1 MDIPRRLAVGGPRG
15 ALGYGVAVAGTA
27 LITAPLLTFRGDVS
41 KTTVV
46 LAYLLVVTAAAAAG
60 GLGPGITAAGLGFLA
75 FDLLFLQPYHHVIV
89 DDPQDYLSLAVYLL
103 VAVVVSLLVASSE
116 RRRAQAERRER
127 ETRMLFDL
135 STSLVAHGGLEDT
148 LQGVVRTVRSLF
160 ELAGCAIV
168 LPSGDR
174 LRLAAVDGEVP
185 DDLDERFATA
195 AQTSVQVRG
204 PAGADL
210 EPGRALTVP
219 MRSGEHVVGALVV
232 VAGGPGSSGFGEA
245 ERRVLAT
252 FANQAALAVEQGQQE
267 EQRHRALALQETD
280 RLRTALLNS
289 VSHDLRTPLASIK
302 ASASSLLD
310 REVRWSDAERD
321 EFLATINTEADR
333 LTRLVHNL
341 LDMSRIEAGAL
352 DPHLIESSVAEMVGP
367 VVRRARTASRQRVDV
382 DVPEELPAV
391 LVDPVRLDQVLTNLL
406 DNARGYAAGSPV
418 QVVARQA
425 GETVEVWVVDHG
437 PGIPGPER
445 ERVFDQFYRLKGGGR
460 RPEGTGMGLAI
471 CRGIVQAHG
480 GRLRV
485 ETTPGGGASFVLT
498 LPVSPGQAPAGARA
512 VPGSAADRE
521 VARP

>member
-15 ALGYGVAVAGTA
+15 ALGYAVAVAGTA
-27 LITAPLLTFRGDVS
+27 VITAPLLAFRGDVS
-41 KTTVV
+41 RTTVV
-46 LAYLLVVTAAAAAG
+46 LAYLLVVTAAAAG

-75 FDLLFLQPYHHVIV
+75 FDLLFLQPYHHIIV

-103 VAVVVSLLVASSE
+103 VAVVVSLLVATSE

-135 STSLVAHGGLEDT
+135 STSLVAHGSLDDT
-148 LQGVVRTVRSLF
+148 FRGVVGTVRSLF
-160 ELAGCAIV
+160 DLAGCAIV
-168 LPSGDR
+168 LPSGDGI
-174 LRLAAVDGEVP
+174 RLAAVDGQVP
-185 DDLDERFATA
+185 NDLDERFVGVRS
-195 AQTSVQVRG
+195 AQTAVQLRG
-204 PAGADL
+204 PVGADL

-252 FANQAALAVEQGQQE
+252 FANQAALAVEQVRQE
-267 EQRHRALALQETD
+267 EQRNRALALQETD

-310 REVRWSDAERD
+310 RDIQWSDAERD
-321 EFLATINTEADR
+321 EFLVTINAEVDR

-352 DPHLIESSVAEMVGP
+352 DPRLVESSAAEVVGP
-367 VVRRARTASRQRVDV
+367 VVRRARAASRQRVDV
-382 DVPEELPAV
+382 DVPDELPPV

-406 DNARGYAAGSPV
+406 DNARGYAAGGPV
-418 QVVARQA
+418 QVVARQV
-425 GETVEVWVVDHG
+425 GGTVELRVVDHG

-445 ERVFDQFYRLKGGGR
+445 ERIFDQFYRLKGGGK

-471 CRGIVQAHG
+471 CRGIVEAHG

-485 ETTPGGGASFVLT
+485 ETTPGGGATFVLT
-498 LPVSPGQAPAGARA
+498 LPVAPGQLPSA
-512 VPGSAADRE
+512 VEKE

>member
-1 MDIPRRLAVGGPRG
+1 VAAYAEGMDVPRRLAVGGPRG
-15 ALGYGVAVAGTA
+15 ALGYVVAVAGTA
-27 LITAPLLTFRGDVS
+27 VITAPLLAFRGDVS
-41 KTTVV
+41 RTTVV

-60 GLGPGITAAGLGFLA
+60 GIGPGITAAGLGFLA
-75 FDLLFLQPYHHVIV
+75 FDLLFLQPYHHIIV

-103 VAVVVSLLVASSE
+103 VTVVVSLLVATSE

-135 STSLVAHGGLEDT
+135 STSLVAHGSLEDT

-160 ELAGCAIV
+160 DLAGCAIV
-168 LPSGDR
+168 LPSGDG
-174 LRLAAVDGEVP
+174 LRLAAVDGQVP
-185 DDLDERFATA
+185 DDR
-195 AQTSVQVRG
+195 
-204 PAGADL
+204 DL
-210 EPGRALTVP
+210 MVP

-232 VAGGPGSSGFGEA
+232 VAGGPGTSGFGEA

-252 FANQAALAVEQGQQE
+252 FANQAALAVERGQQDAE
-267 EQRHRALALQETD
+267 RNRALALQETD

-310 REVRWSDAERD
+310 REVRWSDAERE
-321 EFLATINTEADR
+321 EFLTTINSEVDR

-352 DPHLIESSVAEMVGP
+352 DPRLVECSLAEVVGP
-367 VVRRARTASRQRVDV
+367 VVRRARAASRQRIDV
-382 DVPEELPAV
+382 DVPEELAPV

-425 GETVEVWVVDHG
+425 DGRLELRVVDHG
-437 PGIPGPER
+437 PGIPAPEH

-480 GRLRV
+480 GDLRV

-498 LPVSPGQAPAGARA
+498 LPVSPRPAPGTDRGARLA
-512 VPGSAADRE
+512 PPGPLAPPSE

>member
-1 MDIPRRLAVGGPRG
+1 MDVPRRLAVGGPRA
-15 ALGYGVAVAGTA
+15 ALGYAVAVAGTA
-27 LITAPLLTFRGDVS
+27 LITAPLLAFRGDVN

-60 GLGPGITAAGLGFLA
+60 GLGPGITAAALGFLA
-75 FDLLFLQPYHHVIV
+75 FDLLFLQPYHHIIV

-103 VAVVVSLLVASSE
+103 VAVVVSLLVATSE

-135 STSLVAHGGLEDT
+135 STSLVAHGSLEDT
-148 LQGVVRTVRSLF
+148 LRGVVRTVRSLF
-160 ELAGCAIV
+160 DLAGCAIV
-168 LPSGDR
+168 LPSGDG
-174 LRLAAVDGEVP
+174 LHLAAVDGEVP
-185 DDLDERFATA
+185 GDLDDRFVGVRGGQASI
-195 AQTSVQVRG
+195 QLRG

-219 MRSGEHVVGALVV
+219 LRSGASVVGALVV
-232 VAGGPGSSGFGEA
+232 VAGGPDSSGFGEA

-252 FANQAALAVEQGQQE
+252 FANQAALAVERGQQE
-267 EQRHRALALQETD
+267 EQRSRALALQETD

-321 EFLATINTEADR
+321 EFLVTINTEVDR

-352 DPHLIESSVAEMVGP
+352 DPHLVESSVAEVVGP
-367 VVRRARTASRQRVDV
+367 VVRRARAASRQRVDV
-382 DVPEELPAV
+382 DVPDELAPV

-406 DNARGYAAGSPV
+406 DNARGYAGAGPV
-418 QVVARQA
+418 EVVARQA
-425 GETVEVWVVDHG
+425 GDTVELRVIDHG
-437 PGIPGPER
+437 PGIPVPER
-445 ERVFDQFYRLKGGGR
+445 ERVFGQFYRLKGGGK

-480 GRLRV
+480 GSLRI
-485 ETTPGGGASFVLT
+485 ETTPGGGATFVLS
-498 LPVSPGQAPAGARA
+498 LPVSPRPAP
-512 VPGSAADRE
+512 VPDHE

>member
-1 MDIPRRLAVGGPRG
+1 MDVPRRLAVGGPRA
-15 ALGYGVAVAGTA
+15 ALGYAVAVAGTA
-27 LITAPLLTFRGDVS
+27 LITAPLLAFRGDVS

-60 GLGPGITAAGLGFLA
+60 GLGPGITAAALGFLA
-75 FDLLFLQPYHHVIV
+75 FDLLFLQPYHHIIV

-103 VAVVVSLLVASSE
+103 VAVVVSLLVATSE

-135 STSLVAHGGLEDT
+135 STSLVAHGSLEDT
-148 LQGVVRTVRSLF
+148 LRGVVRTVRSLF
-160 ELAGCAIV
+160 DLAGCAIV
-168 LPSGDR
+168 LPSGDG
-174 LRLAAVDGEVP
+174 LHLAAVDGEVP
-185 DDLDERFATA
+185 GDLDDRFAG
-195 AQTSVQVRG
+195 VRG
-204 PAGADL
+204 GQASIQLRGPDGADL

-219 MRSGEHVVGALVV
+219 MRSGASVVGALVV
-232 VAGGPGSSGFGEA
+232 VAGGPDSSGFGEA

-252 FANQAALAVEQGQQE
+252 FANQAALAVERGQQE
-267 EQRHRALALQETD
+267 EQRNRALALQETD

-321 EFLATINTEADR
+321 EFLATINTEVDR

-352 DPHLIESSVAEMVGP
+352 DPHLVESSVAEVVGP
-367 VVRRARTASRQRVDV
+367 VVRRARAASRQRVDV
-382 DVPEELPAV
+382 DVPDELAPV

-406 DNARGYAAGSPV
+406 DNARGYAGAGSV
-418 QVVARQA
+418 EVVARQA
-425 GETVEVWVVDHG
+425 GDTVELRVVDHG
-437 PGIPGPER
+437 PGIPVPEQ
-445 ERVFDQFYRLKGGGR
+445 ERVFGQFYRLKGGGR

-480 GRLRV
+480 GSLRV
-485 ETTPGGGASFVLT
+485 ETTPGGGATFVLS
-498 LPVSPGQAPAGARA
+498 LPVSPRPAPA
-512 VPGSAADRE
+512 PDHE

>member
-1 MDIPRRLAVGGPRG
+1 MDVPRRLAVGGPRG
-15 ALGYGVAVAGTA
+15 ALGYAVAVAGTA
-27 LITAPLLTFRGDVS
+27 VITAPLLAVRADVS

-60 GLGPGITAAGLGFLA
+60 GLGPGITAAALGFLA
-75 FDLLFLQPYHHVIV
+75 FDVLFLQPYHHIIV
-89 DDPQDYLSLAVYLL
+89 DDPQDYLSLGVYLL
-103 VAVVVSLLVASSE
+103 VAVVVSLLVATSE

-135 STSLVAHGGLEDT
+135 STSLVAHGSLEDT
-148 LQGVVRTVRSLF
+148 FRGVVSTVRSLF
-160 ELAGCAIV
+160 DLAGCAIV
-168 LPSGDR
+168 LPSGDGIR
-174 LRLAAVDGEVP
+174 VAAVDGNMP
-185 DDLDERFATA
+185 DDLDERFVGVRA
-195 AQTSVQVRG
+195 AQISVQVHG

-219 MRSGEHVVGALVV
+219 MRSGQHVVGALVV

-267 EQRHRALALQETD
+267 EQRNQAVALQETD

-310 REVRWSDAERD
+310 PEVRWSDAEQT
-321 EFLATINTEADR
+321 EFLATINTEVDR

-352 DPHLIESSVAEMVGP
+352 DPRLVESSVAELVGP
-367 VVRRARTASRQRVDV
+367 VVRRARAASRQRVDV
-382 DVPEELPAV
+382 DVPEELAAV

-406 DNARGYAAGSPV
+406 DNARRYAPASPV
-418 QVVARQA
+418 QVVARQV
-425 GETVEVWVVDHG
+425 GEVVEVRVIDHG

-480 GRLRV
+480 GNLRV

-498 LPVSPGQAPAGARA
+498 LPVSPRQVLAEEP
-512 VPGSAADRE
+512 PAADRE